1 MILRACNPIFQHD
14 ICTEEL
20 YTCFILNNYF
30 CCVPGLLLIGR
41 GLYVTDVSIFD
52 GECTGMQVL
61 NDNLNRTN
69 IENSLI
75 GSRLAGPGM
84 VVSVWL

>member
-1 MILRACNPIFQHD
+1 MLRLAIQYFNTKSIQK
-14 ICTEEL
+14 
-20 YTCFILNNYF
+20 NYMLVLLSLASKPTAND
-30 CCVPGLLLIGR
+30 CLGYVLLLLTER
-41 GLYVTDVSIFD
+41 GLFD
-52 GECTGMQVL
+52 GGECTGMQVL